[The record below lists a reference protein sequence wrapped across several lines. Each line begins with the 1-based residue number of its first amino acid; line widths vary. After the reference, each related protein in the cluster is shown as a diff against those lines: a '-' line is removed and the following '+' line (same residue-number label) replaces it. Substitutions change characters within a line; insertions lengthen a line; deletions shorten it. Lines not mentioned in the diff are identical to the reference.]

1 MNMAVRKIQNTWWVD
16 FWFNHLRYR
25 KRSPENSRAG
35 AQAYELV
42 LRQKLARGK
51 PLELN
56 HSYGNQPNF
65 AQFSRRWYDQYVKA
79 NNKPSEQ
86 YAKEKILRSS
96 LVPFFGEMR
105 LDQIKT
111 ERIEEFKAQQSATG
125 VTKKTI
131 NNRLA
136 ILRKCLN
143 DANEWLGIPVPKI
156 KLLKADPPKTDY
168 LTPGEQE
175 LLLEH
180 ADGHIRT
187 MILLALRTGLRQ
199 GEIRG
204 LQWTSIDWQ
213 NRIMTVRH
221 TWYDYK
227 HVLVSPKGNRE
238 RHIPFDAEMYELLY
252 PDRKQSG
259 FVFLSPYGEPYTCHR
274 LIDELAKVCRKAHI
288 RKIGWHALRHTF
300 ATSLTSRSVPLPIVQ
315 TLLGHSTI
323 TTTMRYAHIADSA
336 LRTAIEKLNP
346 RAARI
351 NVGQ

>member
-1 MNMAVRKIQNTWWVD
+1 MQ
-16 FWFNHLRYR
+16 
-25 KRSPENSRAG
+25 
-35 AQAYELV
+35 
-42 LRQKLARGK
+42 
-51 PLELN
+51 
-56 HSYGNQPNF
+56 
-65 AQFSRRWYDQYVKA
+65 
-79 NNKPSEQ
+79 
-86 YAKEKILRSS
+86 
-96 LVPFFGEMR
+96 

-111 ERIEEFKAQQSATG
+111 VNIEEFKAQQSATG

-143 DANEWLGIPVPKI
+143 DANEWLGVPVPKI

-180 ADGHIRT
+180 ADGNIRT
-187 MILLALRTGLRQ
+187 MILLALRTGMRQ

-213 NRIMTVRH
+213 NRLITVRH

-238 RHIPFDAEMYELLY
+238 RHIPFDAEMYDLLY
-252 PDRKQSG
+252 RDRQQSG
-259 FVFLSPYGEPYTCHR
+259 FAFLSPYGEPYTCHR
-274 LIDELAKVCRKAHI
+274 LIDELAKVCRKAKI

-300 ATSLTSRSVPLPIVQ
+300 ATSLTTRSVPLPIVQ

-323 TTTMRYAHIADSA
+323 ATTMRYTHVADSA

-346 RAARI
+346 RAEGL